1 MYHYLESCVD
11 CDVLIYHFYPHGSKE
26 IDDLSQFSIR
36 DRSWFEWNTSLLM
49 VMHDQEPLNFDYY
62 NEDNLTNS
70 MLPWFNKHDKLTA
83 KTMELVPETKDILS
97 TQNLN
102 FVCYGRS
109 IYDKTLICHS
119 EQRSEN
125 LKKYQE
131 NNMVGVYW
139 WSHAIISRDWYRYA
153 ELDPSLVYANT
164 FNKDF
169 NIYNRAWSGSR
180 EYRVKFTDLL
190 VENNLINRSNIKFST
205 TCDQQH
211 YQQYLY
217 KNPKFIPNNDLSML
231 PEPTAASTYSADYSA
246 NDYKECW
253 FDVVL
258 ETLFDDQRLHITEK
272 TLRPIACGKPFILTA
287 THGSLDYLRSYGFKT
302 FGDYIDESYDSISDP
317 YQRLEAIIQLM
328 TKISMLSLSEKE
340 ELNKKFLPIIKYN
353 QQRFFSKE
361 FSDQVINE
369 FKTNYKLARDIANQH
384 CTGQTWKFI
393 NQLNCTNPEIKE
405 NLFRENPKK
414 SKADIIKFFK
424 LIKS

>member
-1 MYHYLESCVD
+1 
-11 CDVLIYHFYPHGSKE
+11 
-26 IDDLSQFSIR
+26 
-36 DRSWFEWNTSLLM
+36 
-49 VMHDQEPLNFDYY
+49 
-62 NEDNLTNS
+62 
-70 MLPWFNKHDKLTA
+70 
-83 KTMELVPETKDILS
+83 
-97 TQNLN
+97 
-102 FVCYGRS
+102 
-109 IYDKTLICHS
+109 
-119 EQRSEN
+119 
-125 LKKYQE
+125 
-131 NNMVGVYW
+131 
-139 WSHAIISRDWYRYA
+139 
-153 ELDPSLVYANT
+153 
-164 FNKDF
+164 
-169 NIYNRAWSGSR
+169 
-180 EYRVKFTDLL
+180 
-190 VENNLINRSNIKFST
+190 
-205 TCDQQH
+205 
-211 YQQYLY
+211 
-217 KNPKFIPNNDLSML
+217 ML

>member
-11 CDVLIYHFYPHGSKE
+11 RDVLIYHFYPHGSKE
-26 IDDLSQFSIR
+26 IEDLSQFSIR

-62 NEDNLTNS
+62 NKDNLTNS
-70 MLPWFNKHDKLTA
+70 MLPWFDKHDKLTA
-83 KTMELVPETKDILS
+83 KTMELIPKTKDILS
-97 TQNLN
+97 SQNLN
-102 FVCYGRS
+102 FVSYGRS

-169 NIYNRAWSGSR
+169 KIYNRAWSGSR

-190 VENNLINRSNIKFST
+190 VENNLINNSNIKFST

-217 KNPKFIPNNDLSML
+217 KNPKFIPSNDLSML
-231 PEPTAASTYSADYSA
+231 PKPTAASTYSADYSA
-246 NDYKECW
+246 DDYKECW

-287 THGSLDYLRSYGFKT
+287 THGSLESLHSYGFKT
-302 FGDYIDESYDSISDP
+302 FGDYIDESYDSILDP

-369 FKTNYKLARDIANQH
+369 FKTNYKLARDIVNQH
-384 CTGQTWKFI
+384 CTGQSWKFV
-393 NQLNCTNPEIKE
+393 NQLNCTNPEIKK
-405 NLFRENPKK
+405 NLFSENPKK

>member
-1 MYHYLESCVD
+1 M
-11 CDVLIYHFYPHGSKE
+11 
-26 IDDLSQFSIR
+26 LS
-36 DRSWFEWNTSLLM
+36 
-49 VMHDQEPLNFDYY
+49 
-62 NEDNLTNS
+62 
-70 MLPWFNKHDKLTA
+70 WFNKHDKLTA
-83 KTMELVPETKDILS
+83 KTMELVPKTKDILS
-97 TQNLN
+97 IQNLN

-190 VENNLINRSNIKFST
+190 VENNLINNSNIKFST

-217 KNPKFIPNNDLSML
+217 KNPKFIPSNDLSML
-231 PEPTAASTYSADYSA
+231 PETTAASTYSADYSS

-287 THGSLDYLRSYGFKT
+287 THGSLEYLHSYGFKT
-302 FGDYIDESYDSISDP
+302 FGDYIDVSYDSISDP

-361 FSDQVINE
+361 FSDQIINE
-369 FKTNYKLARDIANQH
+369 FKTNYKLARDIVNQH
-384 CTGQTWKFI
+384 CTGQSWKFV
-393 NQLNCTNPEIKE
+393 NQLNCTNPEIKK
-405 NLFRENPKK
+405 NLFSENPKK